1 MDKLPFFY
9 YDILSRITPGATAL
23 ATLFLIGDKM
33 PPSWHSFFVE
43 GEENWK
49 AVVVPLLL
57 GGLCYVIGVLFEAV
71 EHLLEEDALV
81 GGVLVEQDQ
90 AAVGF
95 EDNVEFT
102 DDADETEGDVQ

>member
-43 GEENWK
+43 GEENCK

-71 EHLLEEDALV
+71 DYAH
-81 GGVLVEQDQ
+81 
-90 AAVGF
+90 
-95 EDNVEFT
+95 
-102 DDADETEGDVQ
+102 